1 MTQRENIQEQKR
13 KLRQQDELIESMIG
27 IDKENREISKE
38 MGGHLKVQLKQMD
51 KVDQDMDLVGS
62 RMNKTNNRFEFYL
75 KNTSYCKLYLL
86 IFVQAVIILYLVTS
100 I

>member
-62 RMNKTNNRFEFYL
+62 RMNKTNNRFKFYL